1 MKITHLNPETLHKN
15 PAFSQGVSVEGPTK
29 MIYVGGQN
37 AVGTDGKVVGTDLAA
52 QTEQAFKNVLAVL
65 AEAGATQENVVKLT
79 IHLVQGGAIE
89 QAFGA
94 AQRVWGRHAT
104 AISVLQV
111 AALANPQFHVEIE
124 AIAAV

>member
-1 MKITHLNPETLHKN
+1 MKITHLNPDTMHKN
-15 PAFSQGVSVEGPTK
+15 PAFSQGVSVEGAAK

-37 AVGTDGKVVGTDLAA
+37 AVDSEGKVIGDDVAT

-65 AEAGATQENVVKLT
+65 AAAGATQENVVKLT
-79 IHLVQGGAIE
+79 IHLLQGGPIE

-94 AQRVWGRHAT
+94 AQRVWGRHPT

-111 AALANPQFHVEIE
+111 AALANPRFLVEIA
-124 AIAAV
+124 AIAAI